1 MLSLIGILAGF
12 VVVAWFLTAKR
23 RDNWTALF
31 LSTTVLTS
39 ITGFLF
45 PIPQIF
51 ALTRRR
57 HRLLARLGADDS
69 GSVLLSSKGS
79 VAPNI
84 CHRLRHRSL
93 SQRFC
98 FDRPA
103 FHEGSRAQGPGT
115 HAIRAAVS
123 RDAGRGHVDFYCP
136 WGSRGQ
142 ALPGGSRPRSLSV
155 VISFAGLFVS
165 SSSGGASTHPSHVSR
180 KQGTSS
186 PGNGLTVGAILSASK
201 QNRHSLTISARSR
214 VIQTLS
220 VRRAHQYR

>member
-1 MLSLIGILAGF
+1 LSRELPKRGKGEHYDLKRITLLHVSLIGILAGF

-23 RDNWTALF
+23 RDNWRALF

-57 HRLLARLGADDS
+57 HRLLARFGADDS

-103 FHEGSRAQGPGT
+103 FHEDSRTQGPGAY
-115 HAIRAAVS
+115 AIRAAVP
-123 RDAGRGHVDFYCP
+123 RYAGRGHVDLHSS
-136 WGSRGQ
+136 WSSRGQ
-142 ALPGGSRPRSLSV
+142 ALSRGSRPCSLRA
-155 VISFAGLFVS
+155 VISFG
-165 SSSGGASTHPSHVSR
+165 
-180 KQGTSS
+180 
-186 PGNGLTVGAILSASK
+186 
-201 QNRHSLTISARSR
+201 R
-214 VIQTLS
+214 V
-220 VRRAHQYR
+220 